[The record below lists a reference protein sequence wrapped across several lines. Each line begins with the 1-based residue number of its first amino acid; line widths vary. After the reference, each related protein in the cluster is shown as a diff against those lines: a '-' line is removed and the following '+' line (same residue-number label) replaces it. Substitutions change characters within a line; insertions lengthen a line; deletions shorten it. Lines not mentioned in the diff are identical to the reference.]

1 MIFNRTRDI
10 NAGINDIN
18 HTVTIAIRRRGV
30 GGDWTPLIFDRAG
43 YGRALILRVRHFI
56 AVFIGTAIG
65 VGRTGV
71 QGASVLGIGDFVAI
85 LIEGRGETGHLRIA
99 LGEGYHRII
108 IGFDF
113 IEEDG
118 AVFDELIVGDVEQD
132 ALADGHRDR
141 FLTGQL
147 EMTIVIRTSEAG
159 QRQLIGIIGNG

>member
-1 MIFNRTRDI
+1 MIFNRTGHI
-10 NAGINDIN
+10 NAGINDVDY
-18 HTVTIAIRRRGV
+18 TVTIAIWHRGF
-30 GGDWTPLIFDRAG
+30 GGYWTTLIFDRAG
-43 YGRALILRVRHFI
+43 DGRALILRVRHFV
-56 AVFIGTAIG
+56 AVFIRTAIG
-65 VGRTGV
+65 IGGAGV

-108 IGFDF
+108 ISFDF

-147 EMTIVIRTSEAG
+147 EMTIVI
-159 QRQLIGIIGNG
+159 